1 MSWKPRLLAAVG
13 IGLGALGLV
22 QAGRL
27 ALDATNAFAA
37 GEEAKEEAK
46 GDAAAAPGAGD
57 AAAAGTE
64 TAAAEGPPMCI
75 PVDLAREAGISAA
88 EFRLLQSLQ
97 ERRQALDARER
108 DIVTREGV
116 LKTADDRITERMAA
130 LREAEASIQR
140 LLGQMDEAETARITQ
155 LVSTYEKMRPR
166 DAARVLEG
174 LDDETLRKIVIRMK
188 PTVLGA
194 ILAQMPA
201 QRAREVT
208 VMLAEV
214 EAPDLSALSRAPA
227 AAAPPP
233 AAARPAGAAARPG
246 ETRTASAPAAP
257 AAGAAAGAA
266 GQGAAARPPA
276 QSGAGP
282 TPPTAPTARTPT
294 APTAPQPTARAASGQ
309 APADPPQGKGGGG

>member
-37 GEEAKEEAK
+37 GEEAKEETK
-46 GDAAAAPGAGD
+46 GDAAAAGTGD

-64 TAAAEGPPMCI
+64 TAAAQGPPMCI
-75 PVDLAREAGISAA
+75 PVDLAQEAGISAA

-194 ILAQMPA
+194 ILAQMQP

-214 EAPDLSALSRAPA
+214 EAPDLSALARAPA
-227 AAAPPP
+227 AAPPP
-233 AAARPAGAAARPG
+233 PAARPAGAAARPG

-257 AAGAAAGAA
+257 TAGA
-266 GQGAAARPPA
+266 GAAARPPA
-276 QSGAGP
+276 QTGAGP

-294 APTAPQPTARAASGQ
+294 APTAPQPTARPASGQ
-309 APADPPQGKGGGG
+309 APADPPPNKAGGG

>member
-37 GEEAKEEAK
+37 GEEAKDETK

-155 LVSTYEKMRPR
+155 LVATYEKMRPR

-194 ILAQMPA
+194 ILAQMQP

-233 AAARPAGAAARPG
+233 AARPAGAAARPG

-257 AAGAAAGAA
+257 AAGAAS
-266 GQGAAARPPA
+266 QGAAARPPA
-276 QSGAGP
+276 QTGAGP
-282 TPPTAPTARTPT
+282 TPPTAPTARAPN
-294 APTAPQPTARAASGQ
+294 APTAPQPTARPASGQ
-309 APADPPQGKGGGG
+309 APADPPPGKGGGG

>member
-27 ALDATNAFAA
+27 ALDATSAMAA
-37 GEEAKEEAK
+37 GEEAKEETKAD
-46 GDAAAAPGAGD
+46 GAAAAAGAGD

-227 AAAPPP
+227 AAPPA
-233 AAARPAGAAARPG
+233 AAARPAGGAAARPG

-257 AAGAAAGAA
+257 AAGAS

-276 QSGAGP
+276 QTGAGP

-294 APTAPQPTARAASGQ
+294 APTAPQPTARAATGQ
-309 APADPPQGKGGGG
+309 APADPPQGRGGGG